1 MAAPDFW
8 STTLAVETI
17 LSVSV
22 DVPVRSSDGASHV
35 PWDAGGTSVVT
46 AAEDNRSDLVNQL
59 IKGGKV
65 IYLRPRQQVECSIAI
80 V

>member
-22 DVPVRSSDGASHV
+22 DVPLRSNDGASHV
-35 PWDAGGTSVVT
+35 PWDAGGTTVAT
-46 AAEDNRSDLVNQL
+46 AAKDNRSDFFN
-59 IKGGKV
+59 
-65 IYLRPRQQVECSIAI
+65 
-80 V
+80 